1 MRFQLLS
8 AGGSSSRFHSRY
20 PTSGENYSCSSLA
33 GAFDCITPQ
42 FSTDDFGS
50 RTGARLSRTKKKN
63 RRRFVSTEKARTD
76 PPCNR
81 PLNRPGQDRALP
93 SPSPSKIRS
102 YESISMILIPMDRPE
117 DSREGARDIVVSAME
132 KYRTSLWKDSFPLPK
147 NFSGWKRAKLD
158 DFLLFP
164 GIGGSENE
172 IIGGWKN
179 QGGTVLAYLY

>member
-81 PLNRPGQDRALP
+81 SLNRPGQDRALP

-117 DSREGARDIVVSAME
+117 DSREGARVSS
-132 KYRTSLWKDSFPLPK
+132 YPP
-147 NFSGWKRAKLD
+147 
-158 DFLLFP
+158 
-164 GIGGSENE
+164 
-172 IIGGWKN
+172 WKN
-179 QGGTVLAYLY
+179 IERACGKIRFPSQKTFLVGREPSSTISFSSPV

>member
-63 RRRFVSTEKARTD
+63 RRRFISTEKARTD

-81 PLNRPGQDRALP
+81 SLNRPGQDRALP

-117 DSREGARDIVVSAME
+117 DSREGARVSSYPPWKNIERACG
-132 KYRTSLWKDSFPLPK
+132 KIRFPSQKTSLVGREPSSTISFSSP
-147 NFSGWKRAKLD
+147 
-158 DFLLFP
+158 
-164 GIGGSENE
+164 
-172 IIGGWKN
+172 
-179 QGGTVLAYLY
+179 V

>member
-1 MRFQLLS
+1 MHNPTIFNGRFWLENR
-8 AGGSSSRFHSRY
+8 GSIIA
-20 PTSGENYSCSSLA
+20 N
-33 GAFDCITPQ
+33 
-42 FSTDDFGS
+42 
-50 RTGARLSRTKKKN
+50 KKKN

>member
-81 PLNRPGQDRALP
+81 SLNRPGQDRALP

-117 DSREGARDIVVSAME
+117 DSREGARVSSYPPWKNIERACG
-132 KYRTSLWKDSFPLPK
+132 KIRFPSQKTSLVGREPSSTISFSSP
-147 NFSGWKRAKLD
+147 
-158 DFLLFP
+158 
-164 GIGGSENE
+164 
-172 IIGGWKN
+172 
-179 QGGTVLAYLY
+179 V